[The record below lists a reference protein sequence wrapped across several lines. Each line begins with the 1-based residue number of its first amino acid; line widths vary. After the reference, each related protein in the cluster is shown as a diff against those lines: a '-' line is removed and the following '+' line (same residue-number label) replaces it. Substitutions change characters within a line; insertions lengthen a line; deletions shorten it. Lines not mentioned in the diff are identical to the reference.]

1 MPAPNITASTRFFRP
16 GTSSVVF
23 CTTVANKAAPTR
35 AEINAGTDL
44 RNEVAEING
53 FQMTSESQPTPDL
66 GNRFTS
72 SVAARI
78 TAGDSSITFWESV
91 TGVDVR
97 SLLPRDTTGFLLL
110 MSGGDTA
117 GRKMNVAP
125 ITVASLATDYS
136 LEEVARLIVSF
147 TITSSMAE
155 NVTIPA

>member
-16 GTSSVVF
+16 GTTSVVF
-23 CTTVANKAAPTR
+23 ATAIANKAAPTR
-35 AEINAGTDL
+35 GEINAGTDL
-44 RNEVAEING
+44 RNEIAEING
-53 FQMTSESQPTPDL
+53 FQMTSESQPAPDL

-72 SVAARI
+72 SVPGRI
-78 TAGDSSITFWESV
+78 TAEDSSITFYESV

-97 SLLPRDTTGFLLL
+97 ALLPRDTTGFLLL
-110 MSGGDTA
+110 MPGGDVS